1 MSELVYDIGMHD
13 GDDSAFYLAKGF
25 RVVAVEAD
33 PELCASATDRFRSFI
48 ECGEL
53 TIVNR
58 AIAEKA
64 GPITLF
70 RSTVSGW
77 STVVEALN
85 RDNLARGI
93 AADSLVVDG
102 ITLADL
108 VEAHGD
114 AFYLKIDIEG
124 MDHTA
129 LRSLVGIPVRPKY
142 LSMETSFARWPKLAS
157 VRRDLV
163 LLTSLGYDRFK
174 IIDEAQVPEQVP
186 PDPPRAGRFVAH
198 TFSNNSSG
206 LFGEEAPG
214 EWHSAEAALKSF
226 QRICRKNWLPLLFS
240 RKTRLYRYYVS
251 ITSRL
256 AGKSP
261 NLGWYDIH
269 AKHSSVE

>member
-64 GPITLF
+64 GPITFF

-85 RDNLARGI
+85 RDNLARGV

-102 ITLADL
+102 MTLADL
-108 VEAHGD
+108 VAAHGD
-114 AFYLKIDIEG
+114 PFYLKIDIEG
-124 MDHTA
+124 MDHAA
-129 LRSLVGIPVRPKY
+129 LRSLVESPVRPRY

-157 VRRDLV
+157 VRRDLE
-163 LLTSLGYDRFK
+163 LLTGLGYDRFK
-174 IIDEAQVPEQVP
+174 IVDEAQVPEQVP

-198 TFSNNSSG
+198 TFSDNASG

-214 EWHSAEAALKSF
+214 EWLDAAAALEVF
-226 QRICRKNWLPLLFS
+226 RRLCRQNWLPLLLY
-240 RKTRLYRYYVS
+240 RDIRIYRYYVR
-251 ITSRL
+251 IMRRL
-256 AGKSP
+256 TGKSL
-261 NLGWYDIH
+261 NLDWYDIH
-269 AKHSSVE
+269 AKHSSVG